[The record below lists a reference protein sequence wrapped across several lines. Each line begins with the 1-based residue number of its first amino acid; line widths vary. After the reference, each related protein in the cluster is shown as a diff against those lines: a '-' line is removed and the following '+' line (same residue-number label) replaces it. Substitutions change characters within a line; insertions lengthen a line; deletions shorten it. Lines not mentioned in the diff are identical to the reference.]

1 MIPQNLSADIGA
13 GTDQFNPRPI
23 SLEEAFGRQND
34 RIGYLRSMGLP
45 WAEAVFQLRDLLVGI
60 EDDEFWDGIPQPIRA
75 SLPKLTKKKQEETR
89 QKWSVEG
96 WNGYPCR
103 AYPSPHGPIYRPTAE
118 QLSHAYQIVMRL
130 ANRKGLTWKK
140 RRISG
145 LNPGSG
151 DPAEGMEELA
161 EAI

>member
-1 MIPQNLSADIGA
+1 MIPKDLAPGGLGA

-60 EDDEFWDGIPQPIRA
+60 EDDEFWDGVPASIRKTFPTIPKA
-75 SLPKLTKKKQEETR
+75 KAMALQE
-89 QKWSVEG
+89 KWSVEG

-103 AYPSPHGPIYRPTAE
+103 AYPGPHGPIYRPTAE

-130 ANRKGLTWKK
+130 ASRKGLTWKK

-145 LNPGSG
+145 LTFGAA
-151 DPAEGMEELA
+151 DPADETEELEQA
-161 EAI
+161 